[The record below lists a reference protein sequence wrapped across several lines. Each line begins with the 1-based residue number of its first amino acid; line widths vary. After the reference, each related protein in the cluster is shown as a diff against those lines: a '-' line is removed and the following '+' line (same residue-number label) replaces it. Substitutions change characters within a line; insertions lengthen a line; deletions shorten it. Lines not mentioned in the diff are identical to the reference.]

1 MERGRR
7 KHIEHSVDFSP
18 ITAVTAYFVIT
29 KAREGKAR
37 DAPEN
42 IYGDYILATV
52 PRNKA

>member
-29 KAREGKAR
+29 REGKAR